1 MRIIYRRIFKVV
13 IGMDNKILSMLK
25 TNKDYFED
33 FITRSVSM
41 SNRIEGS
48 TLSYVETYAILW
60 NDNSFPLKDMRPR
73 DFYEAVNLKY
83 AINMMLDAINK
94 EEKLSQALIIK
105 LNETIN
111 KNILDTQ
118 GYRKVQVYIRGAA
131 QVPPPPIEIRER
143 MMYLLENYH
152 NNTLLPLMKKIA
164 QFHIDFEHLHPFED
178 GNGRCGRLLINFEL
192 MKRGQAP
199 VIIPDNRRIEYFNF
213 ISDYN
218 TEGMAKMFSE
228 LQQNEIQR
236 MNQFQAIERGKHNKR
251 IDRDQKE

>member
-1 MRIIYRRIFKVV
+1 MV
-13 IGMDNKILSMLK
+13 NEILSMLI
-25 TNKDYFED
+25 TNKDYFKN
-33 FITRSVSM
+33 FITRSVST

-60 NDNSFPLKDMRPR
+60 NDNSFPLKDMKPR

-83 AINMMLDAINK
+83 AINTMLDAVDK

-105 LNETIN
+105 LNEIIN

-118 GYRKVQVYIRGAA
+118 GYRKVQVYIRGDE

-152 NNTLLPLMKKIA
+152 NITLLPLMEKIA

-192 MKRGQAP
+192 MKQGQAP
-199 VIIPDNRRIEYFNF
+199 VVIPDNRRIEYFDF

-228 LQQNEIQR
+228 LQQNEIKR
-236 MNQFQAIERGKHNKR
+236 MKQFQAIKRGKYNKR
-251 IDRDQKE
+251 IERDQRK